1 MYYPFLI
8 FIYLFPFL
16 LKLQRALNLSVLLQI
31 LGHALSHFEPTLGR
45 REAQQTVAI
54 PSTTELEIHHT
65 PVTPSASKVS
75 F

>member
-1 MYYPFLI
+1 
-8 FIYLFPFL
+8 

-54 PSTTELEIHHT
+54 PSTTSTTTIYRCW
-65 PVTPSASKVS
+65 SS
-75 F
+75 